1 MREFFSSL
9 FWPTLTGILA
19 AAIILDQW
27 VLPEPLGRERGQV
40 KTSYSDA
47 VALATPSVVNIYTAK
62 LVDSGRSQSLNDPL
76 LRRFLGNSGRR
87 QRVERSLGSGVI
99 LTPEGHIITNNHV
112 IADADAIQVLLHD
125 GRSAKA
131 TAIGSDPA
139 TDLAVLQIQL
149 PGLTPITLANSDKAK
164 VGDVVLAIG
173 NPYGFGHSVSQG
185 IISGLSRYGLQA
197 SDYED
202 YIQTD
207 AIIHLGNS
215 GGALVTLDGK
225 LVGINTAIIAPS
237 GGNVGIGF
245 AVPVNMADAVFSQ
258 LIKFG
263 EVQRGQLGVTIQD
276 FTPDLAEAL
285 GIEGETGAVVTQ
297 VAPDSA
303 AEAVGLQPGDL
314 IVSVDGRP
322 VVGSADLRSQIG
334 LKRLDQDI
342 EIDVI
347 RDGKTL
353 TFKTQLRQGTQRD
366 ADLDAPKTQQLSGA
380 EVRDMQTGDP
390 LYGEV
395 PGIVVTRVDA
405 DSRAARSGLEAGDII
420 LAVNR
425 VPITSVSEFREQLA
439 AIDNALAFTI
449 QRGSARIF
457 LLIR

>member
-62 LVDSGRSQSLNDPL
+62 LVDSGLSQSLNDPL

-207 AIIHLGNS
+207 ASVLLGSS
-215 GGALVTLDGK
+215 GGALIDASGK
-225 LVGINTAIIAPS
+225 LLGINTLIYTANGEGADDAAI
-237 GGNVGIGF
+237 GINL
-245 AVPVNMADAVFSQ
+245 ATPVNLAHFVMKDLVNY
-258 LIKFG
+258 G
-263 EVQRGQLGVTIQD
+263 TVVRGWLGVSVELLQTPETIAQQQQVLLVSG
-276 FTPDLAEAL
+276 LAEDGPAARAGLRL
-285 GIEGETGAVVTQ
+285 GDVISAINGNTVNDGRITMHQIARFRPGEIVDIEVARGRQQDPVQLQAVVGT
-297 VAPDSA
+297 
-303 AEAVGLQPGDL
+303 
-314 IVSVDGRP
+314 RP
-322 VVGSADLRSQIG
+322 EG
-334 LKRLDQDI
+334 
-342 EIDVI
+342 
-347 RDGKTL
+347 
-353 TFKTQLRQGTQRD
+353 
-366 ADLDAPKTQQLSGA
+366 
-380 EVRDMQTGDP
+380 
-390 LYGEV
+390 
-395 PGIVVTRVDA
+395 
-405 DSRAARSGLEAGDII
+405 
-420 LAVNR
+420 
-425 VPITSVSEFREQLA
+425 
-439 AIDNALAFTI
+439 
-449 QRGSARIF
+449 
-457 LLIR
+457 

>member
-149 PGLTPITLANSDKAK
+149 PGLTPITLANSDNAK

-207 AIIHLGNS
+207 ASVLLGSS
-215 GGALVTLDGK
+215 GGALIDASGK
-225 LVGINTAIIAPS
+225 LLGINTLIYTANGEGADDAAI
-237 GGNVGIGF
+237 GINL
-245 AVPVNMADAVFSQ
+245 ATPVNLAHFVMKDLVNY
-258 LIKFG
+258 G
-263 EVQRGQLGVTIQD
+263 TVVRGWLGVSVELLQTPETIAQQQQVLVVSG
-276 FTPDLAEAL
+276 LAEDGPAARAGLRL
-285 GIEGETGAVVTQ
+285 GDVISAINGNTVNDGRITMHQIARFRPGEIVDIEVARGRQQEPVQLQAVVGT
-297 VAPDSA
+297 
-303 AEAVGLQPGDL
+303 
-314 IVSVDGRP
+314 RP
-322 VVGSADLRSQIG
+322 ES
-334 LKRLDQDI
+334 
-342 EIDVI
+342 
-347 RDGKTL
+347 
-353 TFKTQLRQGTQRD
+353 
-366 ADLDAPKTQQLSGA
+366 
-380 EVRDMQTGDP
+380 
-390 LYGEV
+390 
-395 PGIVVTRVDA
+395 
-405 DSRAARSGLEAGDII
+405 
-420 LAVNR
+420 
-425 VPITSVSEFREQLA
+425 
-439 AIDNALAFTI
+439 
-449 QRGSARIF
+449 
-457 LLIR
+457 

>member
-149 PGLTPITLANSDKAK
+149 PGLTPITLANSDNAK

-207 AIIHLGNS
+207 ASVLLGSS
-215 GGALVTLDGK
+215 GGALIDASGK
-225 LVGINTAIIAPS
+225 LLGINTLIYTANGEGADDAAI
-237 GGNVGIGF
+237 GINL
-245 AVPVNMADAVFSQ
+245 ATPVNLAHFVMKDLVNY
-258 LIKFG
+258 G
-263 EVQRGQLGVTIQD
+263 TVVRGWLGVSVELLQTPETIAQQQQVLVVSG
-276 FTPDLAEAL
+276 LAEDGPAARAGLRL
-285 GIEGETGAVVTQ
+285 GDVISAINGNTVNDGRITMHQIARFRPGEIVDIEVARGRQQETVQLQAVVGT
-297 VAPDSA
+297 
-303 AEAVGLQPGDL
+303 
-314 IVSVDGRP
+314 RP
-322 VVGSADLRSQIG
+322 ES
-334 LKRLDQDI
+334 
-342 EIDVI
+342 
-347 RDGKTL
+347 
-353 TFKTQLRQGTQRD
+353 
-366 ADLDAPKTQQLSGA
+366 
-380 EVRDMQTGDP
+380 
-390 LYGEV
+390 
-395 PGIVVTRVDA
+395 
-405 DSRAARSGLEAGDII
+405 
-420 LAVNR
+420 
-425 VPITSVSEFREQLA
+425 
-439 AIDNALAFTI
+439 
-449 QRGSARIF
+449 
-457 LLIR
+457 

>member
-112 IADADAIQVLLHD
+112 IADADAIQVLHHD

-207 AIIHLGNS
+207 ASVLLGSS
-215 GGALVTLDGK
+215 GGALIDASGK
-225 LVGINTAIIAPS
+225 LLGINTLIYTANGEGADDAAI
-237 GGNVGIGF
+237 GINL
-245 AVPVNMADAVFSQ
+245 ATPVNLAHFVMKDLVNY
-258 LIKFG
+258 G
-263 EVQRGQLGVTIQD
+263 TVVRGWLGVSVELLQTPETIAQQQQVLVVSG
-276 FTPDLAEAL
+276 LAEDGPAARAGLRL
-285 GIEGETGAVVTQ
+285 GDVISVINGNTVNDGRITMHQIARFRPGEIVDIEVARGRQQEPVQLQAVVGT
-297 VAPDSA
+297 
-303 AEAVGLQPGDL
+303 
-314 IVSVDGRP
+314 RP
-322 VVGSADLRSQIG
+322 EG
-334 LKRLDQDI
+334 
-342 EIDVI
+342 
-347 RDGKTL
+347 
-353 TFKTQLRQGTQRD
+353 
-366 ADLDAPKTQQLSGA
+366 
-380 EVRDMQTGDP
+380 
-390 LYGEV
+390 
-395 PGIVVTRVDA
+395 
-405 DSRAARSGLEAGDII
+405 
-420 LAVNR
+420 
-425 VPITSVSEFREQLA
+425 
-439 AIDNALAFTI
+439 
-449 QRGSARIF
+449 
-457 LLIR
+457 

>member
-9 FWPTLTGILA
+9 FWPTLAGILA

-207 AIIHLGNS
+207 ASVLLGSS
-215 GGALVTLDGK
+215 GGALIDASGK
-225 LVGINTAIIAPS
+225 LLGINTLIYTANGEGADDAAI
-237 GGNVGIGF
+237 GINL
-245 AVPVNMADAVFSQ
+245 ATPVNLAHFVMKDLVNY
-258 LIKFG
+258 G
-263 EVQRGQLGVTIQD
+263 TVVRGWLGVSVELLQTPETIAQQQQVLVVSG
-276 FTPDLAEAL
+276 LAEDGPAARAGLRL
-285 GIEGETGAVVTQ
+285 GDVISAINGNTVNDGRITMHQIARFRPGEIVDIEVARGRQQEPVQLQAVVGT
-297 VAPDSA
+297 
-303 AEAVGLQPGDL
+303 
-314 IVSVDGRP
+314 RP
-322 VVGSADLRSQIG
+322 EG
-334 LKRLDQDI
+334 
-342 EIDVI
+342 
-347 RDGKTL
+347 
-353 TFKTQLRQGTQRD
+353 
-366 ADLDAPKTQQLSGA
+366 
-380 EVRDMQTGDP
+380 
-390 LYGEV
+390 
-395 PGIVVTRVDA
+395 
-405 DSRAARSGLEAGDII
+405 
-420 LAVNR
+420 
-425 VPITSVSEFREQLA
+425 
-439 AIDNALAFTI
+439 
-449 QRGSARIF
+449 
-457 LLIR
+457 

>member
-62 LVDSGRSQSLNDPL
+62 LVDSGRSQSFNDPL

-149 PGLTPITLANSDKAK
+149 PGLTPITLANSDNAK

-207 AIIHLGNS
+207 ASVLLGSS
-215 GGALVTLDGK
+215 GGALIDASGK
-225 LVGINTAIIAPS
+225 LLGINTLIYTANGEGADDAAI
-237 GGNVGIGF
+237 GINL
-245 AVPVNMADAVFSQ
+245 ATPVNLAHFVMKDLVNY
-258 LIKFG
+258 G
-263 EVQRGQLGVTIQD
+263 TVVRGWLGVSVELLQTPETIAQQQQVLLVSGLAEDGPAARAGLQLGDVISAINGNTVNDGRITMHQIARFRPGEIVD
-276 FTPDLAEAL
+276 
-285 GIEGETGAVVTQ
+285 IEVARGRQQEPVQLQAVVGT
-297 VAPDSA
+297 
-303 AEAVGLQPGDL
+303 
-314 IVSVDGRP
+314 RP
-322 VVGSADLRSQIG
+322 EG
-334 LKRLDQDI
+334 
-342 EIDVI
+342 
-347 RDGKTL
+347 
-353 TFKTQLRQGTQRD
+353 
-366 ADLDAPKTQQLSGA
+366 
-380 EVRDMQTGDP
+380 
-390 LYGEV
+390 
-395 PGIVVTRVDA
+395 
-405 DSRAARSGLEAGDII
+405 
-420 LAVNR
+420 
-425 VPITSVSEFREQLA
+425 
-439 AIDNALAFTI
+439 
-449 QRGSARIF
+449 
-457 LLIR
+457 

>member
-1 MREFFSSL
+1 VREFFSSL

-207 AIIHLGNS
+207 ASVLLGSS
-215 GGALVTLDGK
+215 GGALIDASGK
-225 LVGINTAIIAPS
+225 LLGINTLIYTANGEGTDDAAI
-237 GGNVGIGF
+237 GINL
-245 AVPVNMADAVFSQ
+245 ATPVNLAHFVMKDLVNY
-258 LIKFG
+258 G
-263 EVQRGQLGVTIQD
+263 TVVRGWLGVSVELLQTPETIAQQQQVLVVSG
-276 FTPDLAEAL
+276 LAEDGPAARAGLRL
-285 GIEGETGAVVTQ
+285 GDVISAINGNTVNDGRITMHQIARFRPGEIVDIEVARGRQQEPVQLQAVVGT
-297 VAPDSA
+297 
-303 AEAVGLQPGDL
+303 
-314 IVSVDGRP
+314 RP
-322 VVGSADLRSQIG
+322 EG
-334 LKRLDQDI
+334 
-342 EIDVI
+342 
-347 RDGKTL
+347 
-353 TFKTQLRQGTQRD
+353 
-366 ADLDAPKTQQLSGA
+366 
-380 EVRDMQTGDP
+380 
-390 LYGEV
+390 
-395 PGIVVTRVDA
+395 
-405 DSRAARSGLEAGDII
+405 
-420 LAVNR
+420 
-425 VPITSVSEFREQLA
+425 
-439 AIDNALAFTI
+439 
-449 QRGSARIF
+449 
-457 LLIR
+457 

>member
-207 AIIHLGNS
+207 ASVLLGSS
-215 GGALVTLDGK
+215 GGALIDASGK
-225 LVGINTAIIAPS
+225 LLGINTLIYTANGEGADDAAI
-237 GGNVGIGF
+237 GINL
-245 AVPVNMADAVFSQ
+245 ATPVNLAHFVMKDLVNY
-258 LIKFG
+258 G
-263 EVQRGQLGVTIQD
+263 TVVRGWLGVSVELLQTPETIAQQQQVLLVSG
-276 FTPDLAEAL
+276 LAEDGPAARAGLRL
-285 GIEGETGAVVTQ
+285 GDVISAINGDTVNDGRITMHQIARFRPGEIVDIEVARGRQQDPVQLQAVVGT
-297 VAPDSA
+297 
-303 AEAVGLQPGDL
+303 
-314 IVSVDGRP
+314 RP
-322 VVGSADLRSQIG
+322 EG
-334 LKRLDQDI
+334 
-342 EIDVI
+342 
-347 RDGKTL
+347 
-353 TFKTQLRQGTQRD
+353 
-366 ADLDAPKTQQLSGA
+366 
-380 EVRDMQTGDP
+380 
-390 LYGEV
+390 
-395 PGIVVTRVDA
+395 
-405 DSRAARSGLEAGDII
+405 
-420 LAVNR
+420 
-425 VPITSVSEFREQLA
+425 
-439 AIDNALAFTI
+439 
-449 QRGSARIF
+449 
-457 LLIR
+457 